1 MAGVK
6 RATRVARR
14 LQEELSAALRELRDP
29 RLAGVLVSRVEV
41 TDDLQS
47 ARVYVRRE
55 PRHDGAAAFGP
66 SGEQGGDAPEVKAA
80 LKALGAA
87 AGRLRR
93 AVGQALVL
101 RHVPELRF
109 FYDESLDAVTRIEE
123 LLREVK
129 RDAG

>member
-1 MAGVK
+1 MAAVK
-6 RATRVARR
+6 RATRVAGRM
-14 LQEELSAALRELRDP
+14 QEELSAALRGLGDP
-29 RLAGVLVSRVEV
+29 RLEGVLISRVEV

-55 PRHDGAAAFGP
+55 
-66 SGEQGGDAPEVKAA
+66 QGGDDEKAVKAS

-93 AVGQALVL
+93 TAGQALGL
-101 RHVPELRF
+101 RYMPELRF
-109 FYDESLDAVTRIEE
+109 FYDASLDAMTRIEE

-129 RDAG
+129 REGGG